1 MDIKIVKVLLQQ
13 NFAITTI
20 LKQYFSYIFLIYGNF
35 YFGAFCKIKICW
47 KDIFFFEFF
56 EIDNS
61 TNSKSLKKYLLF
73 HTHQK
78 GGNNII
84 PYLSNKTS

>member
-1 MDIKIVKVLLQQ
+1 MDIKIVKVLFQQ

-47 KDIFFFEFF
+47 KDIFFEFF

-61 TNSKSLKKYLLF
+61 TNSKSSKKYLLF